1 MIDTIVFLYCC
12 CRLGIF
18 HCSFDNSIEN
28 INAMKRAIV
37 QFSGG
42 KDSTA
47 SLIYT
52 LRTIDKN
59 ALAVFCDTGNEAA
72 ETYDYIDYVVDKLG
86 VELKIIRNKNN
97 ETLHDVIRRKRIM
110 PSGQKRFCTEELKQ
124 KPFIDWLID
133 EWKDDALIIQGIR
146 NLESKKRSKMPR
158 NCQMFQYYIQPV
170 GKDNRGRNRYHNY
183 RKQDVLSHIK
193 KYDDSIL
200 RPVITWTGQ
209 EVIDYIIDNG
219 LEPNPLYKKG
229 FERVGCFPCIFSK
242 SSDIL
247 NIATMSPDTIAEL
260 AELENDIGSRFLA
273 SNKLPKHE
281 QQLMKSG
288 TVEELVDYMKRADN
302 TIGMFE
308 DQEDRSCMSYYGLC
322 E

>member
-1 MIDTIVFLYCC
+1 
-12 CRLGIF
+12 
-18 HCSFDNSIEN
+18 
-28 INAMKRAIV
+28 MKRAIV

-59 ALAVFCDTGNEAA
+59 AIAVFCDTGNEAP
-72 ETYDYIDYVVDKLG
+72 ETYDYINYVADKLG
-86 VELKIIRNKNN
+86 VELVVVRNKNN
-97 ETLHDVIRRKRIM
+97 ETLEDVIRRKGVM
-110 PSGQKRFCTEELKQ
+110 PAGNQRFCTEELKQ

-133 EWKDDALIIQGIR
+133 EWKDDALIVQGIR

-158 NCQMFQYYIQPV
+158 RCRFFQYYTTPV

-183 RKQDVLSHIK
+183 RKKDVLNFIDRF
-193 KYDDSIL
+193 DDSVL

-209 EVIDYIIDNG
+209 EVIDYILNNG
-219 LEPNPLYKKG
+219 LKPNPLYKKG
-229 FERVGCFPCIFSK
+229 FDRVGCFPCIFSK
-242 SSDIL
+242 SQDIL
-247 NIATMSPDTIAEL
+247 NIAAMSPDTIANL
-260 AELENDIGSRFLA
+260 AKLEEDIGSRYLA

-281 QQLMKSG
+281 QKLMKNG
-288 TVEELVDYMKRADN
+288 TIEELVDYLNRKDSTMGLFD
-302 TIGMFE
+302 E
-308 DQEDRSCMSYYGLC
+308 QEDRSCMSYYGLC